1 VIVYESG
8 YHYKITDFLTLIG
21 GMTMSRGN
29 TRSLLLGG
37 LVATAYMYLQKPEN
51 RDKAKVMMNNTMT
64 KVSSF

>member
-37 LVATAYMYLQKPEN
+37 LVEFVFSPINILFARVSHGDCDGAT
-51 RDKAKVMMNNTMT
+51 TM
-64 KVSSF
+64 